1 VGFTYVRNSHAPFL
15 SVREYILI
23 RILRYVYQTQNTD
36 ESDGQQCQKKSKKS
50 QTFIHAFMSALLL
63 TWHAFFWL
71 TGVLVA
77 FVIFQLI

>member
-1 VGFTYVRNSHAPFL
+1 MSQTGS
-15 SVREYILI
+15 SVK
-23 RILRYVYQTQNTD
+23 
-36 ESDGQQCQKKSKKS
+36 KKSKKS

-77 FVIFQLI
+77 L